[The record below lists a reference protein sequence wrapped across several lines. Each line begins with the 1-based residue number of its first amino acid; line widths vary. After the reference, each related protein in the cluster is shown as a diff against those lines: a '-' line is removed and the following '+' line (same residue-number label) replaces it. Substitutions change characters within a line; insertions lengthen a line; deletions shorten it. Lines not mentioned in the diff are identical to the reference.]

1 MLCDSWDGWAVR
13 SGSGVIVQISS
24 ISGRVVTPLFGMYQ
38 ASKHALEAMSEAMAY
53 EVEHFGIR
61 VVLVEPGNVN
71 TSPYIGGTPALLEG
85 RSAYQELQQRIAES
99 RKPRGLS
106 VSEPLEVAEAIVA
119 AIEDPATP
127 LRVVTGASAKK
138 MDAVR
143 RQSTDEQYVRWLWQE
158 TKVEW

>member
-1 MLCDSWDGWAVR
+1 
-13 SGSGVIVQISS
+13 
-24 ISGRVVTPLFGMYQ
+24 
-38 ASKHALEAMSEAMAY
+38 
-53 EVEHFGIR
+53 
-61 VVLVEPGNVN
+61 EPGNVN

-158 TKVEW
+158 TKVAW